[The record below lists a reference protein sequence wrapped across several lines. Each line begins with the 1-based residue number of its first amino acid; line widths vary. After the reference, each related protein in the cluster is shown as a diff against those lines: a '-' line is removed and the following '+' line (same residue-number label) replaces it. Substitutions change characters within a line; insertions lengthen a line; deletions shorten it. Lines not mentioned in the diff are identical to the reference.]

1 VTDSS
6 SHNVQLTKKFENGVY
21 FTCEKC
27 GSCCRGFKEGEVYLY
42 QDDIKR
48 LAEHLKVKGT
58 SGLRDFAKKY
68 LKVVNDSFF
77 LKEPSAERGKTYRFK
92 SLGFKFAGED
102 EHCQFLKD
110 SRCTIHEARPFQ
122 CRAFPIGWNMLI
134 NNIKNF
140 KDYSKRCLALQNSL
154 ENKGKFYSREEII
167 LWATKE
173 YEMEKEYFF
182 EMRRNDFNIFNVYP
196 FLSKDML
203 EKKP

>member
-1 VTDSS
+1 M
-6 SHNVQLTKKFENGVY
+6 H
-21 FTCEKC
+21 FTCEMC

-48 LAEHLKVKGT
+48 IAERFKIKT
-58 SGLRDFAKKY
+58 MSGLKQFAKEY

-77 LKEPSAERGKTYRFK
+77 WKEPSAERGKTYRFK
-92 SLGFKFAGED
+92 SLGFKFTGED

-134 NNIKNF
+134 NSVKTF
-140 KDYSKRCLALQNSL
+140 KDYSKKCPALQNSL

-167 LWATKE
+167 LWANEE

-182 EMRRNDFNIFNVYP
+182 ELRRNDFNIFKVYH
-196 FLSKDML
+196 FLSKDMIS
-203 EKKP
+203 EKI